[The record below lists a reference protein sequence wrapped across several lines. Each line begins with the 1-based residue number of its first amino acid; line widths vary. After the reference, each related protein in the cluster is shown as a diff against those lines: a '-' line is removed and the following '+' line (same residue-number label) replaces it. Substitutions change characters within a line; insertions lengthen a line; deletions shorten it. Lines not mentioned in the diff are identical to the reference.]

1 MGQIQQPL
9 LMLQSMVN
17 INWSCAVVIFFWMK
31 CVDRYF
37 CNWLYS
43 YTFIGVLGRG
53 HLFIYFWFIGWRIS
67 VTLSVLLAACTE
79 VWWSDSERFW
89 RHRNIEI
96 FWNHLLLECLPVKSG
111 RVCSSAQLHQFVPG
125 RCVEQADEGSF
136 TGGWSCHAAG
146 LVECHT
152 GNLALMGVDSK
163 RGRWCSRFGVGQVL
177 NKKQHV
183 RLQLLRRRHFL
194 QEKQNVLFVCDLQ
207 PAAGCH
213 ICDLGRPEA
222 VSPNWDTNHKD
233 LKERIHCIQNT
244 KQDIAMEKQLYTS
257 SMIPLGLSLVS
268 NSKSLTGLSGKLYT

>member
-136 TGGWSCHAAG
+136 TRGWSCHAAG

-194 QEKQNVLFVCDLQ
+194 QEKQNALFVCDLQ

>member
-1 MGQIQQPL
+1 MKDLCNAKCAPCCMHWGLAVWFWEVLKTQEHW
-9 LMLQSMVN
+9 N
-17 INWSCAVVIFFWMK
+17 ILEH
-31 CVDRYF
+31 R
-37 CNWLYS
+37 
-43 YTFIGVLGRG
+43 
-53 HLFIYFWFIGWRIS
+53 
-67 VTLSVLLAACTE
+67 CTT
-79 VWWSDSERFW
+79 
-89 RHRNIEI
+89 
-96 FWNHLLLECLPVKSG
+96 HLLLECLPVKSG

-136 TGGWSCHAAG
+136 ARSWSCHAAG

-183 RLQLLRRRHFL
+183 RLRLLRRRHFL

-213 ICDLGRPEA
+213 ICGLGRPEA

-233 LKERIHCIQNT
+233 LKERIHCIQNA
-244 KQDIAMEKQLYTS
+244 KHYVAMEKQLYTS
-257 SMIPLGLSLVS
+257 SLIPLGLSLVS

>member
-9 LMLQSMVN
+9 LTLQSMVN

-67 VTLSVLLAACTE
+67 VTLSVLLASCTE

-136 TGGWSCHAAG
+136 TRGWSCHAAG

>member
-136 TGGWSCHAAG
+136 TRGWSCHAAG